1 MIKEWIKKPL
11 IKICLKIAGIIYI
24 VESAIMLAFT
34 LIPGETHWYSELLID
49 ASALSAISI
58 PLIYHFVIAP
68 FIKERME
75 IEKTLRAAQVQILQ
89 AQSEVEKYMR
99 NQTDLL
105 QDAVKRATH
114 ELQESEERY
123 KLAAIGANDGLWD
136 WNYLDSRI
144 YYSQRWKEII
154 GHGDDEISDSPE
166 EWFNRVHP
174 EDAHKFNKMIE
185 DSKISK
191 STDHF
196 ECEYRIRHKN
206 ETYIWVLSRWAALKD
221 SAGLPLRLVGSQTDV
236 NERKRMEQQLLYDAL
251 HDGLTKLPNRTLLMD
266 RIAQSLLRL
275 ERHTN
280 DKFALL
286 VMDVDN
292 FKRINDTLGHNAGDD
307 LLLETAKRL
316 KEVSRSVD
324 TVARLGGDEFAI
336 ILNGL
341 ASTEDMKNC
350 IDRIWATLTI
360 PMNINGQEITPSFS
374 MGVTLVESNSNYEG
388 PEEIH
393 RDADLSLY
401 RAKSR
406 GKSQYAIFDQ
416 AMRQDISKQ
425 FEIGNQLRGAL
436 ERNEIFMNYQP
447 IVNIKTNEVEGFEA
461 LMRWKHPRHGL
472 VSPEYFIPL
481 AEESNLILDLGYFGL
496 QTACKQLVAWQQK
509 FRMPKLFMS
518 VNVSGRQ
525 LEHDVFLSQLDQV
538 LAESEIEPKYLKIE
552 VTENML
558 ITKADRCDWVLKE
571 IKSKGVC
578 LAIDDFGIGYS
589 SLSTLHQF
597 PFDTL
602 KVDRSFVKALD
613 NNNKSSSM
621 IKLIDLLAVSL
632 HMKTVV
638 EGVET
643 QEQLDFI
650 KELNC
655 QYVQGYY
662 FSKPQLAADIETYLS
677 SNTLVNK
684 AS

>member
-1 MIKEWIKKPL
+1 MIQEWLKKPL
-11 IKICLKIAGIIYI
+11 ANVCLKIAGIICL
-24 VESAIMLAFT
+24 VEAIIMFAFNF
-34 LIPGETHWYSELLID
+34 IPGETLWYWELLLD
-49 ASALSAISI
+49 SLVLSAISI
-58 PLIYHFVIAP
+58 PLIYRFVINP
-68 FIKERME
+68 FIEQRMQV
-75 IEKTLRAAQVQILQ
+75 EKSLRAAQVQTLQ

-105 QDAVKRATH
+105 QDAVKRATR

-144 YYSQRWKEII
+144 YYSQRWKEIV
-154 GHGDDEISDSPE
+154 GHGDDEISDSPD

-174 EDAHKFNKMIE
+174 EDFPKFNKMIE
-185 DSKISK
+185 ESK
-191 STDHF
+191 SAKSSDHF

-206 ETYIWVLSRWAALKD
+206 ETYIWVLSRWATLKD
-221 SAGLPLRLVGSQTDV
+221 DAGLPLRLVGSQTDV
-236 NERKRMEQQLLYDAL
+236 NDRKRMEQQLLYDVL
-251 HDGLTKLPNRTLLMD
+251 HDSLTKLPNRTLLMD

-275 ERHTN
+275 ERHSN
-280 DKFALL
+280 DKFALI

-307 LLLETAKRL
+307 LLLEIAKRL
-316 KEVSRSVD
+316 REVSRSVD
-324 TVARLGGDEFAI
+324 TVARLGGDEFSV

-341 ASTEDMKNC
+341 SSNEDLKNC
-350 IDRIWATLTI
+350 IDRIWTSLTC
-360 PMNINGQEITPSFS
+360 PVTINGQEINPSFS
-374 MGVTLVESNSNYEG
+374 MGITLVESSSNYEG

-416 AMRQDISKQ
+416 AMRQDMSKQ

-436 ERNEIFMNYQP
+436 ERDEIFMNYQP

-481 AEESNLILDLGYFGL
+481 AEESNLILDLGYYGL
-496 QTACKQLVAWQQK
+496 KTACKQLAEWQKK
-509 FRMPKLFMS
+509 FHMPNLFMS

-525 LEHDVFLSQLDQV
+525 LEHDVFLSQLDDV
-538 LAESEIEPKYLKIE
+538 LVDSEIEPKYLKIE

-662 FSKPQLAADIETYLS
+662 FSKPLLADDVTTYLG
-677 SNTLVNK
+677 SNNLVYK